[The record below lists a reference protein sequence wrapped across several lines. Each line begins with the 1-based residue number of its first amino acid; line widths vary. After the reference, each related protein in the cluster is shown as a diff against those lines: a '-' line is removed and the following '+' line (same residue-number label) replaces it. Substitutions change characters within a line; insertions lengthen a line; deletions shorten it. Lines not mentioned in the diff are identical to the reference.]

1 MDALNMVITILQLL
15 CGLAIIVIVLFQSGK
30 SAGLSGAIGGV
41 ADSFLAKNKAKTL
54 DAKLAR
60 ATKWV
65 GAVFLVLTFILLILL
80 LVSYIN
86 PRSQCGRGF
95 SFMLP
100 YCQSDTARLA
110 GPRYRSRPAVPSP

>member
-41 ADSFLAKNKAKTL
+41 ADSFLAKNKAKTM

-60 ATKWV
+60 ATKWI
-65 GAVFLVLTFILLILL
+65 GAVFLVLTLILLIL
-80 LVSYIN
+80 
-86 PRSQCGRGF
+86 Q
-95 SFMLP
+95 
-100 YCQSDTARLA
+100 
-110 GPRYRSRPAVPSP
+110 